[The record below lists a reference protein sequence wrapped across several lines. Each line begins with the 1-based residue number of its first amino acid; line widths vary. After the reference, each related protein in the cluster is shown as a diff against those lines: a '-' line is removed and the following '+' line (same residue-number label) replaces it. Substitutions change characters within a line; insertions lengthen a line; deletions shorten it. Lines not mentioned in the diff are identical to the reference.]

1 MAMNVL
7 ITGGARGIGAGIVRQ
22 LAQNGHNVAFCGRKD
37 APEFHELAEKTALL
51 RTALGGKHEEILAAM
66 AELRKVV
73 DALERE
79 VDDARWPLPKYRE
92 MLFVY

>member
-1 MAMNVL
+1 MPNPQRGVE
-7 ITGGARGIGAGIVRQ
+7 ARKTKFARDGVKLR
-22 LAQNGHNVAFCGRKD
+22 GHVPTETLD
-37 APEFHELAEKTALL
+37 ELAEKTALL
-51 RTALGGKHEEILAAM
+51 RTALGGKHEGILAAM